1 MTVTR
6 DAGMSHVGA
15 GPGKAHEGGAC
26 NASGEAGMAGPRG
39 RRRHSDEFG
48 MIYREA
54 FAKDFLSNIGGRA
67 EGRTA
72 RLFDR
77 IRS

>member
-1 MTVTR
+1 
-6 DAGMSHVGA
+6 
-15 GPGKAHEGGAC
+15 
-26 NASGEAGMAGPRG
+26 MAGPRG